1 MLAGA
6 SVLPFAVVAT
16 LVVVAIGFVTIPRLL
31 RAVGASTIISD
42 TPEPGSDV
50 VKCGFSLLEPG
61 RLTSSLGTCTLRVSD
76 SELAVRTPLGDYKWE
91 RGVATV
97 SPVRTTSIAFALR
110 LSDGNTV
117 ADVLVRDAAP
127 VTAALRRHNWLEPA

>member
-1 MLAGA
+1 MFAAA
-6 SVLPFAVVAT
+6 SVLPFVVVAT

-31 RAVGASTIISD
+31 RAVGASTIVSD
-42 TPEPGSDV
+42 TPDPGSDV

-76 SELAVRTPLGDYKWE
+76 SELAVRTPLGDYRWE
-91 RGVATV
+91 KGVAIV
-97 SPVRTTSIAFALR
+97 SPVRSTSLAFAVR
-110 LSDGNTV
+110 FSDKNTV

-127 VTAALRRHNWLEPA
+127 LTAALRRHNWIAPA

>member
-1 MLAGA
+1 MLAA
-6 SVLPFAVVAT
+6 VSVLTVVVVAA
-16 LVVVAIGFVTIPRLL
+16 LVVAAIGFVTIPRLL
-31 RAVGASTIISD
+31 RAVGASTIVPD

-76 SELAVRTPLGDYKWE
+76 SELVVRTPLGDYRWE
-91 RGVATV
+91 KGIAIVA
-97 SPVRTTSIAFALR
+97 PVRSTSLAFAFR
-110 LSDGNTV
+110 FSDENTV

-127 VTAALRRHNWLEPA
+127 VTVALQRHTWIPSA